1 MQAFLW
7 QQGEFLLRILLA
19 GVCGA
24 MIGYERKS
32 RNKEAG
38 IRTHMIVAM
47 GAALIMIVSKY
58 GFADLLGKAGVALDP
73 SRIAAQIVTGVGFL
87 GAGMIFMRKNTISGL
102 TTAAGIWAISAIGM
116 AIGSGLYLLGI
127 VTAFVILLIQITL
140 HSNHKWLHESYKD
153 DVCFLIE
160 KDKKNIQDLQQ
171 RLQQL
176 HMEILNVKV
185 VEKNEYY
192 YVDFVVNFPKNYDAD
207 VLMKLF
213 QDISYIK
220 ELDV

>member
-58 GFADLLGKAGVALDP
+58 GFGDLLGKEGVALDP

-127 VTAFVILLIQITL
+127 LTAFVILLIQITL
-140 HSNHKWLHESYKD
+140 HSNHKWLRETYKD
-153 DVCFLIE
+153 DVCFVIE
-160 KDKKNIQDLQQ
+160 KDKKNIEDLQK

-176 HMEILNVKV
+176 HMEILNAKV
-185 VEKNEYY
+185 VEKDDCYH
-192 YVDFVVNFPKNYDAD
+192 VDVVVNYPKNYDAD

-213 QDISYIK
+213 QEISYIK

>member
-58 GFADLLGKAGVALDP
+58 GFGDLLGKEGVALDP

-87 GAGMIFMRKNTISGL
+87 GAGMIFIIKKYHFRTYDCSWHMGNQCYRYGD
-102 TTAAGIWAISAIGM
+102 W
-116 AIGSGLYLLGI
+116 
-127 VTAFVILLIQITL
+127 
-140 HSNHKWLHESYKD
+140 KWLISIGNPNRFCNL
-153 DVCFLIE
+153 V
-160 KDKKNIQDLQQ
+160 NS
-171 RLQQL
+171 
-176 HMEILNVKV
+176 N
-185 VEKNEYY
+185 
-192 YVDFVVNFPKNYDAD
+192 YVA
-207 VLMKLF
+207 F
-213 QDISYIK
+213 QS
-220 ELDV
+220 